1 MKNLHIVAVLI
12 AGSILLSGCNTDK
25 SPAASSGLDCT
36 SPTSQHNNQH
46 CADQKS
52 LENRMVPT
60 KQPKEW

>member
-1 MKNLHIVAVLI
+1 MKNLHIVAALI
-12 AGSILLSGCNTDK
+12 AGTVLLSGCNTDK
-25 SPAASSGLDCT
+25 SPVASSGLDCT
-36 SPTSQHNNQH
+36 SPTTKQDEQH